1 MKMRSETIIDPS
13 VEILALQEKM
23 VNEVSNL
30 LPASHVEV
38 VGSMAVPMAGRP
50 ELDIL
55 VISED
60 ITSDSDILCQ
70 NGYNQGPVVNDTSFL
85 KKMSDNVE
93 VAVQIMSSDNKMVSI
108 HRNLIDILR
117 NDEDL
122 RKKYEKFKHT
132 LSGLNREEYKK
143 QKSEWLEKNILP
155 LTASAPIIHH
165 SGQVSGN

>member
-1 MKMRSETIIDPS
+1 MKIRTETVIDPS
-13 VEILALQEKM
+13 VEILTLQEKM
-23 VNEVSNL
+23 VNEVSSL

-60 ITSDSDILCQ
+60 ITADSDILSQ
-70 NGYNQGPVVNDTSFL
+70 NGYKQGPVVKETSFL

-93 VAVQIMSSDNKMVSI
+93 VAVQIMFADNKMVGI
-108 HRNLIDILR
+108 HRNLIDTLR
-117 NDEDL
+117 NDEEL
-122 RKKYEKFKHT
+122 RKRYEEFKHT
-132 LSGLNREEYKK
+132 LSGLSREEYKR

-155 LTASAPIIHH
+155 MIK
-165 SGQVSGN
+165 